1 MHLDTACNW
10 HSNETVTLR
19 KHVTKYKHMRKWFV
33 EFLRKFENRG
43 IKIDRVKIRI
53 NKFIN
58 LLYFCT
64 VLRSIV
70 TGGDFPSRVHI
81 EKSMAHAMQL
91 IMFTNEKYK

>member
-1 MHLDTACNW
+1 
-10 HSNETVTLR
+10 
-19 KHVTKYKHMRKWFV
+19 MRKWFV

-43 IKIDRVKIRI
+43 IKIDRVNSIRI
-53 NKFIN
+53 KKFIN

-64 VLRSIV
+64 MLRSIV
-70 TGGDFPSRVHI
+70 IGGDFPCRVHI